1 MNATNDLAM
10 TLLSKGMDA
19 MSSRQTAISN
29 NLANIETPNYKAVG
43 VAFEEQLR
51 FALNQSRGETISLAR
66 TDGNHLNAQGNPH
79 QRIEETNHQMI
90 RLNQT
95 AMRKDGNNVDVE
107 TEMMQMAETGLRYQA
122 MSTLAT
128 RKLAILRMI
137 AQTVR

>member
-51 FALNQSRGETISLAR
+51 FALNQSQGGMPLSR
-66 TDGNHLNAQGNPH
+66 TDQNHLDAQGNRQ
-79 QRIEETNHQMI
+79 QRIDETGHRLI

-122 MSTLAT
+122 MSTLAS